1 MIVLG
6 ILFYFIIGLISAI
19 STEILMISYK
29 MNDDTTD
36 LERLSWII
44 FWPLY
49 VLIFTFLGNK
59 KS

>member
-49 VLIFTFLGNK
+49 VLIFIFLGNK